1 MFKRTLAIT
10 LCMMMSLYT
19 FCSCQSNTDLDTSI
33 ETVLSENVEGYE
45 KAEFDKYNSYAEENG
60 LSGTKVFIYGE
71 VTKISSIDDAAYAM
85 VKTSDG
91 EWNVIFGYSSTDELK
106 DLYLHKGIYA
116 IGAYTG
122 FSEKLK
128 SPSIVLDRV
137 QCDGNTKSYNQ
148 LSDFMQI
155 TTESTSNNTDSKNSY
170 VLENKQIDYHTLSKD
185 QFAKKVAKDF
195 STKKITFDIDPCSD
209 DLTYFLKANGTS
221 QLIDVDIGFF
231 EFGYEIILTLPTD
244 GDTDECY
251 DILSNAIK
259 SELFGISFDDQVDI
273 LAHYQVDKVNY
284 ERNGIQPF
292 TITETKSDD
301 FNMLTFRFNN

>member
-45 KAEFDKYNSYAEENG
+45 KAEFDKFNSYAEENG

-71 VTKISSIDDAAYAM
+71 VTKISSIDDVAYAM

-91 EWNVIFGYSSTDELK
+91 EWNVIFGYRSTDELK

-128 SPSIVLDRV
+128 SPSITLDRV
-137 QCDGNTKSYNQ
+137 QCDGSTKSYNQ
-148 LSDFMQI
+148 ISDFMQF
-155 TTESTSNNTDSKNSY
+155 TTEPTSNNTDSKKSY
-170 VLENKQIDYHTLSKD
+170 VLETDQIDYHTLSKD
-185 QFAKKVAKDF
+185 EFAKKIAEDF
-195 STKKITFDIDPCSD
+195 STDKVSFGVNPYS
-209 DLTYFLKANGTS
+209 DLTYFLEVKGTS
-221 QLIDVDIGFF
+221 QLINAHIGFF
-231 EFGYEIILTLPTD
+231 EFGYEITLTLPTD
-244 GDTDECY
+244 GDTNECY
-251 DILSNAIK
+251 DILSNALK

-273 LAHYQVDKVNY
+273 LAHYQVDEINY

-292 TITETKSDD
+292 TITETKSDK
-301 FNMLTFRFNN
+301 FNMLIFRFKH